1 LNPTLNDN
9 KTLRV
14 FRANTPEAL
23 TAIVRSISLPLQ
35 VMGFGSDAEGHY
47 CYYRTTLGMS
57 KRVEAQANKHIQNL
71 RGGEA
76 SPKVSGRDAD
86 TEGEVSK

>member
-1 LNPTLNDN
+1 LNITFNDN

-14 FRANTPEAL
+14 FRAKTPEAL

-35 VMGFGSDAEGHY
+35 IMGFGSDDEGHY
-47 CYYRTTLGMS
+47 VYYRTTLGMS
-57 KRVEAQANKHIQNL
+57 KRVEAQANKHLENL

-76 SPKVSGRDAD
+76 SPKVSDRDVA

>member
-1 LNPTLNDN
+1 MNVTFNDN

-14 FRANTPEAL
+14 FRAKTPEAL

-35 VMGFGSDAEGHY
+35 IMGFGSDAEGHY
-47 CYYRTTLGMS
+47 CYYRTTLGMF
-57 KRVEAQANKHIQNL
+57 KRVEAQANKHLDNL

-76 SPKVSGRDAD
+76 PSKASGSDA
-86 TEGEVSK
+86 VSKGGVSK